1 MLFCLHWKNM
11 KGLHACKWK
20 CYDCVFLCLG
30 LITCIYIP
38 KRFLARPWWYLV
50 QWTLKMNSK
59 LDLILWLRKLQ
70 IKWATKLRYHV
81 LFTTQHTGLHNQ
93 IVQDGISSLANN
105 LKDRAS
111 DISQKKKQNFA
122 GFSGANSRKNWPIS
136 REKSQNSRKNQL
148 ISRDFRRRKVKIC
161 RKIVRFHGILA
172 EKSQISKDFKGQIL
186 RKIGRFH
193 GKFRGETS
201 PFFISPGY

>member
-1 MLFCLHWKNM
+1 MPVNENVTTACFCASGWLH
-11 KGLHACKWK
+11 
-20 CYDCVFLCLG
+20 V
-30 LITCIYIP
+30 YISR

-59 LDLILWLRKLQ
+59 LNLILWLRKLQ

-111 DISQKKKQNFA
+111 DILRKKKQNFA
-122 GFSGANSRKNWPIS
+122 GFSGANSQKKS
-136 REKSQNSRKNQL
+136 ADFAGKKSKFAEKSADFAGFSQEKSQNSPENRSISQDFSRK
-148 ISRDFRRRKVKIC
+148 
-161 RKIVRFHGILA
+161 
-172 EKSQISKDFKGQIL
+172 KSNFEG
-186 RKIGRFH
+186 F
-193 GKFRGETS
+193 
-201 PFFISPGY
+201 

>member
-1 MLFCLHWKNM
+1 MPVNENVTTACFCASGWLH
-11 KGLHACKWK
+11 
-20 CYDCVFLCLG
+20 V
-30 LITCIYIP
+30 YISR

-59 LDLILWLRKLQ
+59 LNLILWSRKRQ

-111 DISQKKKQNFA
+111 DISRKKKQNFA
-122 GFSGANSRKNWPIS
+122 EKSADFAGKKSKFAEKSADFAGFSL
-136 REKSQNSRKNQL
+136 EKSQNSPENRS
-148 ISRDFRRRKVKIC
+148 ISRDFSGK
-161 RKIVRFHGILA
+161 
-172 EKSQISKDFKGQIL
+172 KSNFEG
-186 RKIGRFH
+186 F
-193 GKFRGETS
+193 
-201 PFFISPGY
+201 

>member
-30 LITCIYIP
+30 LITQSR

-59 LDLILWLRKLQ
+59 LNLIFWLRKLQ

-105 LKDRAS
+105 LKVKDETFKWEWSKENLRVPFSNKDLFWNSKCYVMIACVADALNLLYIAS
-111 DISQKKKQNFA
+111 
-122 GFSGANSRKNWPIS
+122 AN
-136 REKSQNSRKNQL
+136 
-148 ISRDFRRRKVKIC
+148 
-161 RKIVRFHGILA
+161 
-172 EKSQISKDFKGQIL
+172 
-186 RKIGRFH
+186 
-193 GKFRGETS
+193 
-201 PFFISPGY
+201 